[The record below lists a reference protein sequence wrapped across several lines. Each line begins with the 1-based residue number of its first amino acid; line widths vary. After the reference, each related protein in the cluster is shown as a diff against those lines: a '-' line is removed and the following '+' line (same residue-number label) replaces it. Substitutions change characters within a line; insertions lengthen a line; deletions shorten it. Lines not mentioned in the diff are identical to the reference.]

1 MLAAIVLFL
10 NFSVVAGTVVVII
23 GVMVRYFRKATVDKT
38 LDTLDQ
44 RSQDDKVDRED
55 TDGNNV
61 DAEWVV
67 SPVVTLSSHTAD
79 AVHVEMIELSV
90 RQQEA
95 TADSEAA
102 EQAAEGSAQPEVTAE
117 VGATDWQTMTDSKT
131 GATYYVSKSRNLSQ
145 WDKPVD
151 LPM

>member
-67 SPVVTLSSHTAD
+67 SPVVTLSSHTD
-79 AVHVEMIELSV
+79 HIRVIERFSECAV
-90 RQQEA
+90 
-95 TADSEAA
+95 
-102 EQAAEGSAQPEVTAE
+102 
-117 VGATDWQTMTDSKT
+117 
-131 GATYYVSKSRNLSQ
+131 
-145 WDKPVD
+145 
-151 LPM
+151 